1 MKECRSCG
9 EIKKLDDFLFRNDT
23 KRYRPDCKKCLY
35 ESRKD
40 YFERYRKEKGNENV
54 KKYYERNPLKKS
66 EFNKKWNEKNPEYY
80 KNYQKNRRDNDELF
94 KLTGNIRCLIK
105 NSLIN
110 NTLKKKKKTEKILGI
125 SFNGFKL
132 YLESKFE
139 DWMTWE
145 NYGKY
150 NGDLNYGWDIDHI
163 TPLSSA
169 KNEEEMIKL
178 NHYTNLQPLCSKV
191 NRDIKKDRL
200 NYGE

>member
-23 KRYRPDCKKCLY
+23 KRYRPDCKECLY